1 MKTSIIGCGNIGS
14 IYVQAVLASGIAQ
27 QHELF
32 VVERNPEKREA
43 IQGRF
48 KDVRVDTALQELCDL
63 IILSIKPQDLPAA
76 IHSIKD
82 KLAPNGVVITM
93 LAGIPVQQIAEIFQT
108 EQVIRCMPNAP
119 VEFGFG
125 MTGFFASPAV
135 KGSNIRL
142 AEKLFSATGK
152 SVQVEDESLMDGVTA
167 LSGSGPAYFFFF
179 IQALVDA
186 GIEMGFDKAT
196 SMILVKQTMLGAFHQ
211 MNASGRSLEEL
222 ISMVASSGGTT
233 EAALHVFAN
242 GDVKHHIK
250 KAVIAANR
258 RGKELIKLSQ
268 N

>member
-1 MKTSIIGCGNIGS
+1 
-14 IYVQAVLASGIAQ
+14 
-27 QHELF
+27 
-32 VVERNPEKREA
+32 
-43 IQGRF
+43 
-48 KDVRVDTALQELCDL
+48 
-63 IILSIKPQDLPAA
+63 
-76 IHSIKD
+76 
-82 KLAPNGVVITM
+82 
-93 LAGIPVQQIAEIFQT
+93 
-108 EQVIRCMPNAP
+108 
-119 VEFGFG
+119 
-125 MTGFFASPAV
+125 
-135 KGSNIRL
+135 
-142 AEKLFSATGK
+142 
-152 SVQVEDESLMDGVTA
+152 MDGVTA